1 MLNPA
6 HLLEIAMLLL
16 VAFLGG
22 ATIGSLARL
31 LVQRL
36 VRPTATP
43 SAVTAAS
50 TAPAPANVAP
60 QVAEAPA
67 LVAAPVIGEVAR
79 TPTPTAPADIPAPDF
94 TEALLALAG
103 DKPGAVGTAVHIP
116 RIAPLPGAPV
126 LKPVE
131 PMGPARVAGA
141 TTSGRAIAHPG
152 TAATPTLIPVA
163 TGASAEVIPFPVEKA
178 AVEPEQG
185 DPAGATALV
194 ERDEVEVVALSAADM
209 ATDAASADTPET
221 MQLPAGIDDII
232 ADVAQLEPLDA
243 LAAADAAQNES
254 AGLAAE
260 SLAVEVSQ
268 AQDSPADDSD
278 PSEAMEAG
286 GPDADEDAAPK
297 VAATPPD
304 PAVEDDEA
312 AAMRAIEGNWSPR
325 RASSAKARRIELPEL
340 AADEAVLASGAAVSS
355 AAMAVKLAVSAG
367 SDEPPGKPDG
377 LAGPRLG
384 AKDDL
389 THVIGI
395 LPIIET
401 ALNRLGL
408 YHFDQIADLTDENAG
423 WIEAHLGIAGRI
435 GREHWREQAREIA
448 AAMASARKAAGS

>member
-31 LVQRL
+31 LAQRL
-36 VRPTATP
+36 VRPKVAP
-43 SAVTAAS
+43 SAAIAAS
-50 TAPAPANVAP
+50 AAQTPADLAP
-60 QVAEAPA
+60 QVVEAPA
-67 LVAAPVIGEVAR
+67 LVAAPVIVEVVR

-126 LKPVE
+126 LKPAE

-141 TTSGRAIAHPG
+141 TTSGRVIAHPR
-152 TAATPTLIPVA
+152 TAATATPAPVA
-163 TGASAEVIPFPVEKA
+163 TGASAEVIPFPLEKP
-178 AVEPEQG
+178 AVEPGQG
-185 DPAGATALV
+185 SATVPTPPVETEEAATVAVSVADP
-194 ERDEVEVVALSAADM
+194 
-209 ATDAASADTPET
+209 ATDAASDDMPET
-221 MQLPAGIDDII
+221 MHSSVITDDII
-232 ADVAQLEPLDA
+232 ADAEQHEPLDEP
-243 LAAADAAQNES
+243 AAADAADDES
-254 AGLAAE
+254 ADLVA
-260 SLAVEVSQ
+260 LNIAVEVAQ
-268 AQDSPADDSD
+268 PQDSPADVSA
-278 PSEAMEAG
+278 PSEAAEAA
-286 GPDADEDAAPK
+286 GPDAGESVAPPV
-297 VAATPPD
+297 VATAPD
-304 PAVEDDEA
+304 PTIEDDEA

-325 RASSAKARRIELPEL
+325 RTSSAKARRVELPEI

-355 AAMAVKLAVSAG
+355 AAMAVKLAVAAG
-367 SDEPPGKPDG
+367 GDEPPGKPDG

-448 AAMASARKAAGS
+448 AAMASAKKAAGS

>member
-31 LVQRL
+31 LAQRL
-36 VRPTATP
+36 VRPKVAP
-43 SAVTAAS
+43 SAAIAAS
-50 TAPAPANVAP
+50 AAPTPADLAP
-60 QVAEAPA
+60 QVVETPA
-67 LVAAPVIGEVAR
+67 LVAAPVIDEVVR

-126 LKPVE
+126 LKPAE

-141 TTSGRAIAHPG
+141 TTSGRVIAHPR
-152 TAATPTLIPVA
+152 TAATATPAPVA
-163 TGASAEVIPFPVEKA
+163 TGASAEVIPFPLEKA
-178 AVEPEQG
+178 AVEPGQG
-185 DPAGATALV
+185 SATVPTPPVETEEAETVAVSVADPT
-194 ERDEVEVVALSAADM
+194 
-209 ATDAASADTPET
+209 TDAASDDMPET
-221 MQLPAGIDDII
+221 MQSSVITDDII
-232 ADVAQLEPLDA
+232 ADVAQHEPLHEP
-243 LAAADAAQNES
+243 AAADDES
-254 AGLAAE
+254 AGLAA
-260 SLAVEVSQ
+260 LNVAVEV
-268 AQDSPADDSD
+268 ARPQDSPADVSA
-278 PSEAMEAG
+278 PSEAAEAA
-286 GPDADEDAAPK
+286 GPDAVESAALPI
-297 VAATPPD
+297 AATAPD
-304 PAVEDDEA
+304 PTIEDDEA

-325 RASSAKARRIELPEL
+325 RTSSARTRRVELPEI

-355 AAMAVKLAVSAG
+355 AAMAVKLAVAAG
-367 SDEPPGKPDG
+367 GDEPPGKPDG

-408 YHFDQIADLTDENAG
+408 YHFDQIADLSDENAG

-435 GREHWREQAREIA
+435 SREHWREQAREIA
-448 AAMASARKAAGS
+448 AAMASAKKAAGS

>member
-31 LVQRL
+31 LAQRL
-36 VRPTATP
+36 VRPKMAP
-43 SAVTAAS
+43 SAAIAAS
-50 TAPAPANVAP
+50 AAPTPADLAP
-60 QVAEAPA
+60 QVVETPA
-67 LVAAPVIGEVAR
+67 LVAAPVIDEVVR
-79 TPTPTAPADIPAPDF
+79 TPTPTAPADVPAPDF
-94 TEALLALAG
+94 TEALLALSG
-103 DKPGAVGTAVHIP
+103 DKPGAVGMAVHIP

-126 LKPVE
+126 LKPAE

-141 TTSGRAIAHPG
+141 TMSGRAIAHPR
-152 TAATPTLIPVA
+152 TAATATPAPVA
-163 TGASAEVIPFPVEKA
+163 TGASAEVIPFPFEKP
-178 AVEPEQG
+178 AVEPGQG
-185 DPAGATALV
+185 SATIPTPPVETEEAATVAVSVADP
-194 ERDEVEVVALSAADM
+194 
-209 ATDAASADTPET
+209 ATDAASADMPET
-221 MQLPAGIDDII
+221 MQSSVITDDII
-232 ADVAQLEPLDA
+232 ADVAQHEPLDEP
-243 LAAADAAQNES
+243 AAADDESPDLAALNVAVEVARPADVS
-254 AGLAAE
+254 APSEAAE
-260 SLAVEVSQ
+260 SA
-268 AQDSPADDSD
+268 
-278 PSEAMEAG
+278 
-286 GPDADEDAAPK
+286 GPDADESAAPP
-297 VAATPPD
+297 VAATAPD
-304 PAVEDDEA
+304 PTVEDDEA

-325 RASSAKARRIELPEL
+325 RTSSARARRVELPEI

-355 AAMAVKLAVSAG
+355 AAMAVKLAVAAG
-367 SDEPPGKPDG
+367 GDEPPGKPDG

-448 AAMASARKAAGS
+448 AAMASAKKAAGS

>member
-16 VAFLGG
+16 AAFLGG

-36 VRPTATP
+36 VRPKVAP
-43 SAVTAAS
+43 SAAIAAS
-50 TAPAPANVAP
+50 AAPAPPDLAP

-67 LVAAPVIGEVAR
+67 LVAAPVIGEVVR
-79 TPTPTAPADIPAPDF
+79 TPAPTAPADIPAPDF

-103 DKPGAVGTAVHIP
+103 DKPGAASTAINIP
-116 RIAPLPGAPV
+116 RIAPLPGVPV
-126 LKPVE
+126 AKPAE

-141 TTSGRAIAHPG
+141 TTSGRAIAHPR
-152 TAATPTLIPVA
+152 TAVTPTLAPVA
-163 TGASAEVIPFPVEKA
+163 MGASAEVIPFPVEKA
-178 AVEPEQG
+178 VVEPEQG
-185 DPAGATALV
+185 DPAGATPPL
-194 ERDEVEVVALSAADM
+194 ERDEVEVVAASAADM
-209 ATDAASADTPET
+209 ATDAASADVPET
-221 MQLPAGIDDII
+221 MQLPAGIEDII
-232 ADVAQLEPLDA
+232 ADVAQREPLDA
-243 LAAADAAQNES
+243 PAAADMAHGDS
-254 AGLAAE
+254 AGLAAQ
-260 SLAVEVSQ
+260 SLAIEVSQ
-268 AQDSPADDSD
+268 SQDSPAEDSG
-278 PSEAMEAG
+278 PSEAVEAG
-286 GPDADEDAAPK
+286 GPDADENAAPA
-297 VAATPPD
+297 VAAATPD
-304 PAVEDDEA
+304 LAVEDDEA

-325 RASSAKARRIELPEL
+325 RASSAKARRVELPEI

-408 YHFDQIADLTDENAG
+408 YHFDQIADLSDENAG

-448 AAMASARKAAGS
+448 AAMASAKKAAGS